1 MSVRCS
7 YSARITL
14 AILEQDQYCSDSV
27 LKQTRRW
34 ASLWEAVGGV
44 EDFCEAF

>member
-1 MSVRCS
+1 MPVRCS

-14 AILEQDQYCSDSV
+14 VTLEQHQYCSIDSV

-34 ASLWEAVGGV
+34 ASPWSSRVGLSL
-44 EDFCEAF
+44 A